1 MEFLGYLLLL
11 SGMSAGLVMIPFG
24 LPGVGFILLSTVIY
38 SFATGFS
45 AAVSIKLLIIF
56 CALTLFAETADNWFM
71 ALGARKFGASRAAVW
86 LSFVGAIVGSVLL
99 GSLLALVIGVLGPF
113 VGAFAGSF
121 LTVFLYEYVRKRQAK
136 EALRA
141 GWGTVLGRTAGI
153 VLKMTIGVGMVL
165 TVLIKIIF

>member
-11 SGMSAGLVMIPFG
+11 IGMCAGLLMIPFG
-24 LPGVGFILLSTVIY
+24 LPGVGVILLSTVIY
-38 SFATGFS
+38 SFATGFN
-45 AAVSIKLLIIF
+45 AVVSFKLLIIF
-56 CALTLFAETADNWFM
+56 GVLTLLAETADNWLM
-71 ALGARKFGASRAAVW
+71 ALGARKFGASRTAMW
-86 LSFVGAIVGSVLL
+86 LSFVGAIWGSVLL
-99 GSLLALVIGVLGPF
+99 GSLLALIIGVLGPF

-121 LTVFLYEYVRKRQAK
+121 LTVFLYEYVQRKQAR

-165 TVLIKIIF
+165 TILIKIIF

>member
-1 MEFLGYLLLL
+1 MEILGYMLLL

-45 AAVSIKLLIIF
+45 GVVSFKLLIIF

-71 ALGARKFGASRAAVW
+71 ALGARKYGASRTAVW
-86 LSFVGAIVGSVLL
+86 LSFVGAIWGSVLL

-121 LTVFLYEYVRKRQAK
+121 LTVFLYEYIQKKQAK

-153 VLKMTIGVGMVL
+153 ILKMTIGVGMVL
-165 TVLIKIIF
+165 TVMIKIIF

>member
-1 MEFLGYLLLL
+1 MELLGYFLLIL
-11 SGMSAGLVMIPFG
+11 GMVAGLIMIPFG

-38 SFATGFS
+38 SLATRFS
-45 AAVSIKLLIIF
+45 GAVSSNLLIVF
-56 CALTLFAETADNWFM
+56 GVLTLLAETADNWLM
-71 ALGARKFGASRAAVW
+71 ALGARKYGASRAAVW
-86 LSFVGAIVGSVLL
+86 LSFVGAILGSVLL

-121 LTVFLYEYVRKRQAK
+121 LTVFLYEYARKKQAK

-153 VLKMTIGVGMVL
+153 VLKMAIGVSMVI
-165 TVLIKIIF
+165 TVILKMIF